1 MLRECLSSNLEY
13 VSEMIMDVFV
23 CSHSMEEQCHF
34 IFPSVSHIQQC
45 EDQLYVWSLPLV
57 ELPLQTTLTESTAIT
72 FKQTES
78 LELGTFNNYH
88 RSDAVCTC
96 TKPSPPTRIT
106 CFRKLLRMLKNES
119 PDFPVYRHFRRLY
132 SKYIQDV
139 EKIAGNVSGQNVK
152 QRKRSARKSR
162 GSRSNTQ
169 IAQKLENCNLNSCV
183 MWTEKYKPTAAG
195 DLVGNGHN
203 IDRLKTWLESWKC
216 YSDEVQ
222 HRDKIGGCKR
232 QGKMI
237 FFLYLCLFPLNSQHL
252 ESLLKF
258 TDLNFISIFYF
269 WLL

>member
-1 MLRECLSSNLEY
+1 
-13 VSEMIMDVFV
+13 MIMDVCV

-34 IFPSVSHIQQC
+34 IFPSVSHIQQR
-45 EDQLYVWSLPLV
+45 EDQLYIWSLPLV

-88 RSDAVCTC
+88 RTDAVCTC

-106 CFRKLLRMLKNES
+106 CYRKLLRMLKNES
-119 PDFPVYRHFRRLY
+119 PDFPVYRHFRRLH

-152 QRKRSARKSR
+152 QRKRSTRKGR
-162 GSRSNTQ
+162 GSRPNTK
-169 IAQKLENCNLNSCV
+169 IAKKLENCNLNSCV

-203 IDRLKTWLESWKC
+203 VDRLKTWLESWKC
-216 YSDEVQ
+216 YSDEMQ
-222 HRDKIGGCKR
+222 HRDKKGGCKR
-232 QGKMI
+232 KGKKI
-237 FFLYLCLFPLNSQHL
+237 FFLYLCLFHLNSHHL
-252 ESLLKF
+252 DLLLKF

>member
-1 MLRECLSSNLEY
+1 MLHECLNSNLEY
-13 VSEMIMDVFV
+13 VSEMIMEVFV

-34 IFPSVSHIQQC
+34 IFPSVSHIQQR

-57 ELPLQTTLTESTAIT
+57 ELPLQTTLTKSTAIT
-72 FKQTES
+72 FEQTES

-88 RSDAVCTC
+88 RTDAVCTC
-96 TKPSPPTRIT
+96 TKLSPPTRIT
-106 CFRKLLRMLKNES
+106 CYRKLLRMLKNES

-132 SKYIQDV
+132 SKYIKDV

-152 QRKRSARKSR
+152 QRKRSTRKSR
-162 GSRSNTQ
+162 GSRPNTQ
-169 IAQKLENCNLNSCV
+169 IAEKLENCNLNSCV

-222 HRDKIGGCKR
+222 RRDRKGGCKR
-232 QGKMI
+232 KGKKI
-237 FFLYLCLFPLNSQHL
+237 FFLYLCLFRLNSQHL

-258 TDLNFISIFYF
+258 SF
-269 WLL
+269 